1 MQKLSAFVLTHY
13 NAGIFN
19 INLQYTADINKYLW
33 KKFKFQEKHVQLLI
47 QGKGEFFYFFI
58 FFDK

>member
-13 NAGIFN
+13 NTGIFN

-33 KKFKFQEKHVQLLI
+33 KKFKFQENHIQLLI
-47 QGKGEFFYFFI
+47 QGKGEFFLFIYFW
-58 FFDK
+58 